1 MENQV
6 QTANTSLQVREIGDI
21 TNDIQYYWRIGQQ
34 TTLMCIIEIG
44 RRLHEAKDLLKHGEW
59 GEWIKQNF
67 EFSQQSANRFMQLF
81 AEYGEI
87 SNSSPVRNLPYSKA
101 LQLLAIP
108 AEERE
113 EFVRDVGVEDLSRSE
128 LQNAIEGRK
137 EAERLAQEAAER
149 EQELS
154 QKLASAEIAK
164 AAAEKKAAEVDKAR
178 EQVAKLEADL
188 EKRKKSEAK
197 LKDKLKAA
205 ETNPKIPDETLAK
218 LKADAEAE
226 IKAAQGSEIERQIKE
241 AKEDAVADI
250 ERLQKELDEAR
261 TALDAAEQAKAQAEA
276 NAKETLDKL
285 SEAQKK
291 LKLANPKVTLFKTL
305 FEDLQGTYSKLCTV
319 LADIS
324 EESPEIANGL
334 SGAIRSFGK
343 IAVKGGTDGITRLS

>member
-6 QTANTSLQVREIGDI
+6 QTANTSLQVRDLVVI
-21 TNDIQYYWRIGQQ
+21 TNEIKHYWYLGQQ
-34 TTLMCIIEIG
+34 SALTCILEVG
-44 RRLHEAKDLLKHGEW
+44 RRLHEAKSMIKHGEW
-59 GEWIKQNF
+59 GSWLKANF
-67 EFSQQSANRFMQLF
+67 EFSQNQAINFMRLYD
-81 AEYGEI
+81 EYGSDQLSLFGTN
-87 SNSSPVRNLPYSKA
+87 SNSQSIVNLPYSKA

-108 AEERE
+108 SEDREAFAKEVDAENLSQRE
-113 EFVRDVGVEDLSRSE
+113 LKK
-128 LQNAIEGRK
+128 AIEDRK
-137 EAERLAQEAAER
+137 AAEQAAAEAAER

-261 TALDAAEQAKAQAEA
+261 TALDAAEQAKAQAEV

-324 EESPEIANGL
+324 EESPEIANSL
-334 SGAIRSFGK
+334 SGAIRSFADMIRK
-343 IAVKGGTDGITRLS
+343 E